1 MSIQYVYGNLQL
13 TQLSRKYGLSIC
25 ITSWKLRHTG
35 NFFQYKAV
43 LFLVGPDKC
52 IYCVSTSDACLHGPC
67 IVKFCTIW
75 ITILFRPQN
84 HMIFWFLMSDKIS
97 LFSSRSRVSG
107 RRFDPRVSFF
117 LLGKGTVSS
126 MEKIITTE
134 EIVSYMYM
142 HIRLHKWSTAE

>member
-25 ITSWKLRHTG
+25 ITSWKLRH

-43 LFLVGPDKC
+43 LFLVRTRQVY
-52 IYCVSTSDACLHGPC
+52 YCVSTSDACLDGPC

-84 HMIFWFLMSDKIS
+84 HMIFSFLMSDKIS

-142 HIRLHKWSTAE
+142 HIRLHKWSTTE